1 NRGASDGSVT
11 RAPGSNQARPLPQR
25 SDTGDNPADRRRAR
39 TMAQTALLRRIES
52 VENEAQRVFKVQRE
66 AYLRHPYPTYEE
78 RLAALKALERVLV
91 DNAAAIAEA
100 VNADFG
106 HRSVEESLM
115 AEVFASVDG
124 IRDARKRLKKWMKP
138 QRRHISLMY
147 ATGSNRVVPQ
157 PKGVVGV
164 VAPWN
169 YPLFLTAGPLT
180 SIIAAGNR
188 AMVKMA
194 TNSQHLCRLLADK
207 VREVLPEELVAIL
220 PGVRA
225 QDFSTLPYDHIIF
238 TGSADAGRTV
248 MRSAA
253 ENLTPVTLELGGK
266 SPTIVCDDF
275 DVDEAASRILYAKFL
290 NAGQTCLA
298 PDYLLVPEGKRDQL
312 VAAAKRIL
320 PERYPDTNQPSYT
333 SVIDEKSYR
342 RLRATLEDARQKGAE
357 IVPLVP
363 AMSFNDGLRKI
374 PPHLVLNVNDGMTIM
389 QDEIFGPLLPVK
401 TYRSLDE
408 VIAYV
413 NGRDRPLGFYVFT
426 NDKATEEKLV
436 YSTISGGVT
445 VNNCMLH
452 VAQHDMPFGGIGS
465 SGMGHYHG
473 YEGFLEFSKLRPVF
487 KIPRLSLLHMF
498 YPPYKKRHRQVL
510 DLLIKYKR

>member
-1 NRGASDGSVT
+1 
-11 RAPGSNQARPLPQR
+11 
-25 SDTGDNPADRRRAR
+25 
-39 TMAQTALLRRIES
+39 MAQTAQLRRID
-52 VENEAQRVFKVQRE
+52 VAENEAQRVFNLQRA
-66 AYLRHPYPTYEE
+66 AYLCHPYPSYEE
-78 RLAALKALERVLV
+78 RRENLEKLERILV
-91 DNAAAIAEA
+91 DNAHAIADA
-100 VNADFG
+100 ISADFG
-106 HRSVEESLM
+106 HRAFEESMM
-115 AEVFASVDG
+115 AELFTSVDG
-124 IRDARKRLKKWMKP
+124 IRDAKKRLKKWIRP
-138 QRRHISLMY
+138 QRRHVSVLF
-147 ATGSNRVVPQ
+147 ATGKNRVIPQ
-157 PKGVVGV
+157 PKGIVGV

-180 SIIAAGNR
+180 SILAAGNR

-194 TNSQHLCRLLADK
+194 TNSQRLCRLLAEK
-207 VREVLPEELVAIL
+207 CRAVFPEDTLAIL
-220 PGVRA
+220 PGIRA

-266 SPTIVCDDF
+266 SPTVVCDDF

-298 PDYLLVPEGKRDQL
+298 PDYLLIPEAKRDQF

-320 PERYPDTNQPSYT
+320 PQRYPDTNQPSYT

-342 RLRATLEDARQKGAE
+342 RLRATLDDAKQKGGE
-357 IVPLVP
+357 VVPLVP
-363 AMSFNDGLRKI
+363 NMTFNDDLRKI
-374 PPHLVLNVNDGMTIM
+374 PPHLVLNVNDGMVIM
-389 QDEIFGPLLPVK
+389 QEEIFGPILPVK
-401 TYRSLDE
+401 TYKTLDE
-408 VIAYV
+408 VVAYV
-413 NGRDRPLGFYVFT
+413 NGKDRPLGFYVFT
-426 NDKATEEKLV
+426 NDKATEQKLL
-436 YSTISGGVT
+436 YSTISGGVS

-487 KIPRLSLLHMF
+487 TNPRLSLLHLF
-498 YPPYKKRHRQVL
+498 YPPYKARTRRML